1 MLARATNREIFQGRL
16 LFLKWSLDYA
26 LCSFYSHGLQEKRN
40 REGAFRCCYSRNGV
54 LDGSSSL
61 GEGPYFYE
69 LHEERKHAI

>member
-1 MLARATNREIFQGRL
+1 MLAGATKREIFQGRL
-16 LFLKWSLDYA
+16 LFPKWSLDSA
-26 LCSFYSHGLQEKRN
+26 LCSFYSQGLQEKRN
-40 REGAFRCCYSRNGV
+40 IKGAFRCCDSRDSV